1 MEQTMETV
9 TFNKKNESG
18 SDLKTLIV
26 PEEFVRDLHYSSE
39 KHLMIMIRVM
49 GHDSA
54 MVRDYFINT
63 EEEVFNIETTAGFE
77 MDNVSDNFK
86 MVSIY
91 MDEGPSL
98 SVDITQEQAMVRVLM
113 DLELVGK

>member
-1 MEQTMETV
+1 MPQTMETI
-9 TFNKKNESG
+9 TFNKKNESD

-54 MVRDYFINT
+54 MVRDYFMDT
-63 EEEVFNIETTAGFE
+63 EGEAFNIETTEGFE
-77 MDNVSDNFK
+77 MDEISSDFILT
-86 MVSIY
+86 SLFL
-91 MDEGPSL
+91 DEGPSL
-98 SVDITQEQAMVRVLM
+98 SVDINQEQAMVRVLM
-113 DLELVGK
+113 DLEMVNK